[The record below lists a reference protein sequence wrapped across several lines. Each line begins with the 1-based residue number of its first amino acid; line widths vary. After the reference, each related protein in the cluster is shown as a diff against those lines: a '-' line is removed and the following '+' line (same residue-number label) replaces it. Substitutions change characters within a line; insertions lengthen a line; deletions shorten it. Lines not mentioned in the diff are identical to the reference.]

1 MIVVRDFVQ
10 NPVCLHYFDASL
22 LSLVVAYLISVDF
35 LCLVLQLKKCP
46 GVPPMYS
53 DCVGHLLLYGPR
65 SRDWCDRII
74 DTDAEGTEAQNHLL
88 RYAGKLGLTISAILV
103 AD

>member
-1 MIVVRDFVQ
+1 
-10 NPVCLHYFDASL
+10 
-22 LSLVVAYLISVDF
+22 
-35 LCLVLQLKKCP
+35 
-46 GVPPMYS
+46 MYS